1 MVKSV
6 LTRVGREKLCKA
18 HAGDISLPPIT
29 QIAFGDGGVDSDGNV
44 ISVTGEEVSLRNE
57 LMRKDIDEHFFP
69 ERTTGR
75 YCTRLD
81 KLDLAKQYI
90 SEMGLFDSE
99 GDLVAYRTTI
109 PKGKDDDE
117 SMIFDMDEIF

>member
-57 LMRKDIDEHFFP
+57 LMRKDIDEHYFQKGQP
-69 ERTTGR
+69 DVTV
-75 YCTRLD
+75 LD
-81 KLDLAKQYI
+81 WINWIWQSNI
-90 SEMGLFDSE
+90 
-99 GDLVAYRTTI
+99 
-109 PKGKDDDE
+109 
-117 SMIFDMDEIF
+117 